1 ASGPSG
7 HPHSF
12 PTRRSSDLGTGRTTA
27 SATATGHGAEDPAPT
42 RCGNSGTTLDS
53 SYRQRSHGGTRMV
66 ELGILF
72 GLLGVAA
79 LGLVVVLLRRQNGR
93 TENADGLRIERA
105 RLVR

>member
-1 ASGPSG
+1 
-7 HPHSF
+7 
-12 PTRRSSDLGTGRTTA
+12 
-27 SATATGHGAEDPAPT
+27 
-42 RCGNSGTTLDS
+42 
-53 SYRQRSHGGTRMV
+53 MV

-105 RLVR
+105 RLVRARNDRVIHGSGAGRCDRAHPTSGPHRP

>member
-1 ASGPSG
+1 
-7 HPHSF
+7 
-12 PTRRSSDLGTGRTTA
+12 
-27 SATATGHGAEDPAPT
+27 
-42 RCGNSGTTLDS
+42 
-53 SYRQRSHGGTRMV
+53 MV

-105 RLVR
+105 RLVQAQNDRVIHGSGAVRDRHHTSRPHRP

>member
-1 ASGPSG
+1 
-7 HPHSF
+7 
-12 PTRRSSDLGTGRTTA
+12 
-27 SATATGHGAEDPAPT
+27 
-42 RCGNSGTTLDS
+42 
-53 SYRQRSHGGTRMV
+53 MV

-105 RLVR
+105 RLVRARNGRVIHGSGAVRPRSPRVWPSPSLSRPVRSP